1 VYVKESIGKNS
12 SVKDLWPN
20 LEKVYQDKR
29 KDAKEN
35 SIKDNEG
42 KDSPKYFDCNNS
54 KCDDVECSP
63 TNEEEDLEVVCVE
76 SADNY
81 LIDEE
86 EELLK
91 FKRNFLSKLDDVSM
105 EIGHY

>member
-1 VYVKESIGKNS
+1 MVEAREGISR
-12 SVKDLWPN
+12 
-20 LEKVYQDKR
+20 Q
-29 KDAKEN
+29 N

-42 KDSPKYFDCNNS
+42 KDSPKYSDCNNS

-76 SADNY
+76 STNNY

-86 EELLK
+86 EDLLK
-91 FKRNFLSKLDDVSM
+91 LKDKILSELEDVSM
-105 EIGHY
+105 EIGHFNFF